1 MKTHV
6 KFTSGRSRLYKGRL
20 RPMTL
25 ADIENV
31 HGRVEA
37 WALVFD
43 KFGLVKTSF
52 KIWG

>member
-37 WALVFD
+37 WLLYND
-43 KFGLVKTSF
+43 RRGLLKTF